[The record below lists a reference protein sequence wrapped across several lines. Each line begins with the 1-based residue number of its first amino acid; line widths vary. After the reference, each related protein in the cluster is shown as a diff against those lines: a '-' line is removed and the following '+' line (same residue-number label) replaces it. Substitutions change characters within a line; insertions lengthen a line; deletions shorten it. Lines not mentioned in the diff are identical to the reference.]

1 MFAWGPELKYPVD
14 CDIVA
19 EIRVV
24 VTPGTPIK
32 EAGGTGVGAT
42 FDDNE
47 LVVKPAIPSSSTP
60 ELWTPAN
67 NCCGGGTAL

>member
-1 MFAWGPELKYPVD
+1 M
-14 CDIVA
+14 
-19 EIRVV
+19 

-47 LVVKPAIPSSSTP
+47 LVVRPAIPSSSTP
-60 ELWTPAN
+60 EL
-67 NCCGGGTAL
+67 